1 MKFTSNQIKELLEF
15 LKSTSF
21 SKAILLGIA
30 ISVPIV
36 VGILTGYFEIGLA
49 LCFGAFWCSPSDVS
63 GNIKHKQIGILV
75 SAALVVIIS
84 FISGYLKISNLV
96 LFPVLGVL
104 TFCLAFISI
113 YGFRASLISFSGLL
127 ALVLSFAHT
136 SKTLEIYQYS
146 LFVGAGGLWY
156 LLLSTLW
163 YLLNPKAQT
172 EETLNET
179 FLLTADFLDA
189 RKQLMGEQPNR
200 KTLQTQLMTLQ
211 SALTEHHEKL
221 REILISSRK
230 SSGKSNYQSRRLLVF
245 IQLVEMLETAIAKP
259 VNYEKMDMLFESH
272 PRFKTNFDTLIA
284 AFSLQL
290 RCIAKDINKWKKF
303 PSNQCITDVLKT
315 LESDTL
321 KFKNENHP
329 QDYERYLMLQ
339 NFLDYQKKQ
348 FEKLKKIK
356 WLLGDPELTSDDFI
370 KNDKLKRFV
379 VPQDYNPKLLLGN
392 LSLRSTIFKH
402 SLRLALTVML
412 GYGIGLYLDFQNPY
426 WIILTIIVIMR
437 PSYGLTKTRSKD
449 RIIGTLI
456 GAALASGLV
465 FLNVNPYVYGSLGI
479 VSLVIAFSMLQK
491 NYKASATFIT
501 LSVVFIYAI
510 IQPDVLKVIQF
521 RVLDTV
527 IGAGLSFL
535 AMRWLLPAWSFMEI
549 GANIKDSLKANTAF
563 FKSISIFYQQKG
575 PIPTSLRVSRKDAF
589 LQTSNLSSAFQR
601 MVQEPASKQN
611 HMDDIYEL
619 VVMNHSFLASL
630 ASLNAYIQN
639 HNTTAASN
647 DFTTISE
654 VIMKNLDDICAQLKT
669 IDFEVSKTKLIP
681 LKPTSEGFEFPRNK
695 LTNDVIFQTNSERT
709 HKEAQLVWEQLY
721 WLFGLSEKMLILTSK
736 FRTE

>member
-1 MKFTSNQIKELLEF
+1 
-15 LKSTSF
+15 
-21 SKAILLGIA
+21 LGVA
-30 ISVPIV
+30 ISLPIIY
-36 VGILTGYFEIGLA
+36 GIFSGYFEIGLA
-49 LCFGAFWCSPSDVS
+49 ICFGAFWCSPSDVS
-63 GNIKHKQIGILV
+63 SNLKQKQISILV

-84 FISGYLKISNLV
+84 FIGGYLNISNLV
-96 LFPVLGVL
+96 LFPVLGTL

-136 SKTLEIYQYS
+136 SKTLEIYQYA

-156 LLLSTLW
+156 LLLSTFW

-189 RKQLMGEQPNR
+189 RRQLIGEKSNR
-200 KTLQTQLMTLQ
+200 TTLQTQLMTLQ
-211 SALTEHHEKL
+211 SALTEHHETL
-221 REILISSRK
+221 REILILSRK

-245 IQLVEMLETAIAKP
+245 VQLVEMLETAIAKP
-259 VNYEKMDMLFESH
+259 VNYEKMDGLFESH
-272 PRFKTNFDTLIA
+272 PEFKTNFLALIA
-284 AFSLQL
+284 EFSLQL
-290 RCIAKDINKWKKF
+290 RCIAKAINKWKQF
-303 PSNQCITDVLKT
+303 PKNQFITDVLKT
-315 LESDTL
+315 LENDTL
-321 KFKNENHP
+321 KFKNENQP

-379 VPQDYNPKLLLGN
+379 VSQDYDPKLLLRN

-402 SLRLALTVML
+402 SLRLAITVMV
-412 GYGIGLYLDFQNPY
+412 GYGIGLYFDFQNPY

-437 PSYGLTKTRSKD
+437 PSYGLTKTRTKD
-449 RIIGTLI
+449 RIVGTLI

-465 FLNVNPYVYGSLGI
+465 FLNVNPYVYGSLG
-479 VSLVIAFSMLQK
+479 VLSLVIAFSMLQK

-501 LSVVFIYAI
+501 LSVIFIYAI
-510 IQPDVLKVIQF
+510 IQPDILKVIQF
-521 RVLDTV
+521 RVFDTM

-563 FKSISIFYQQKG
+563 FKSISVFYQQKG
-575 PIPTSLRVSRKDAF
+575 SIPTSLRVNRKEAF

-611 HMDDIYEL
+611 HIEDVYEL
-619 VVMNHSFLASL
+619 VVINHSFLSSL
-630 ASLNAYIQN
+630 ASLNTYFQN
-639 HNTTAASN
+639 HNTTAASS
-647 DFTTISE
+647 DFATISE
-654 VIMKNLDDICAQLKT
+654 VIIKNLDDICAQLKT
-669 IDFEVSKTKLIP
+669 IDFEVSKTKLTP
-681 LKPTSEGFEFPRNK
+681 LKPASEGFEFPRNK
-695 LTNDVIFQTNSERT
+695 LTKEVIFQSNSERT

-721 WLFGLSEKMLILTSK
+721 WLFSLSEKMFILTSK